1 MRTLIW
7 AVTVGV
13 SLSGT
18 SCALVTDDYSPESI
32 TALERGA
39 LDRWGKG
46 DPKGYYDL
54 MAVGETYFDPT
65 TAKRV
70 DGIEAL
76 RAHFAPF
83 DGKIAIDRY
92 ELIDPKVQREGNVAV
107 LTFNLVDSGA
117 RVAGV
122 DQGTQRW
129 NSTEVYQRMDGKWK
143 IVHSHWSY
151 VKPELKSKP

>member
-1 MRTLIW
+1 V
-7 AVTVGV
+7 A
-13 SLSGT
+13 
-18 SCALVTDDYSPESI
+18 DDYSPESI
-32 TALERGA
+32 VALERGA

-54 MAVGETYFDPT
+54 MAGSVTYFDPT
-65 TAKRV
+65 TDKRV
-70 DGIEAL
+70 DGFAAL
-76 RAHFAPF
+76 KAHFAPF
-83 DGKIAIDRY
+83 EGKIAIDRY
-92 ELIDPKVQREGNVAV
+92 EMIEPKVQREGNLAI

-129 NSTEVYQRMDGKWK
+129 NSTEVYQRVDGTWK

-151 VKPELKSKP
+151 VKPEIKR

>member
-7 AVTVGV
+7 AIAAGV
-13 SLSGT
+13 SLSGI
-18 SCALVTDDYSPESI
+18 SCRVVADDYSPDSI
-32 TALERGA
+32 VALERGA

-54 MAVGETYFDPT
+54 MAGSVTDFDPT
-65 TAKRV
+65 TAQRV
-70 DGIEAL
+70 DGFAAL
-76 RAHFAPF
+76 KAHFAPF
-83 DGKIAIDRY
+83 EGKIAIDRY
-92 ELIDPKVQREGNVAV
+92 EMIDPKMQREGNLAI

-122 DQGTQRW
+122 DQGTRRW
-129 NSTEVYQRMDGKWK
+129 NSTEVYQRVDGMWK

-151 VKPELKSKP
+151 VKPELKR